1 MQRPSTLLCEAGR
14 ASSFSSNRVSC
25 GFRAAWICSRCSRRI
40 SFQSYCLP
48 SRRNKRRHGDRPQ
61 ERRNIWRSEKLQRR
75 ERGNPGSRDQNKRR
89 EDRRGRNSAG
99 RACDRCMRA
108 GPSRELPD
116 RGENTP
122 ISLRPQGTRRAA
134 AESPASM
141 RERYLA
147 AAAVAATS
155 SVTTLKPASVQ
166 GPNDVTMA
174 TSVASR
180 PRAIRMRPIRGVLW
194 RASKVY
200 QRPPR

>member
-1 MQRPSTLLCEAGR
+1 VGTNRTKKKPRAREWRGGFSTHGSTGCVASMSTRTTPLRSHRKLVFEEKGFRVASTLLCEAGR

-116 RGENTP
+116 RAENTP
-122 ISLRPQGTRRAA
+122 ISLRP
-134 AESPASM
+134 
-141 RERYLA
+141 
-147 AAAVAATS
+147 
-155 SVTTLKPASVQ
+155 
-166 GPNDVTMA
+166 
-174 TSVASR
+174 
-180 PRAIRMRPIRGVLW
+180 
-194 RASKVY
+194 
-200 QRPPR
+200 